1 MTYSKNFE
9 QWKTAI
15 EALPLEEVKLP
26 NQPIDDYVAAI
37 EALSVAANEDREALV
52 GVGLDGQ
59 LIDDLPSLAGAL
71 RYCQAEWMS
80 VYRAREDARIEWQE
94 QSPNAY
100 ALRDEL
106 LHHFTFAYRGHDDVL
121 NKVRRIR
128 EGSSHADMVQD
139 LIELA
144 VLGEKNPEPLAAIRF
159 DILKL
164 EQARTLSHQMS
175 VLLAAVNGSAE
186 EGNQA
191 KVMRDKAFTLL
202 DEKAGAIREF
212 GKYVFWKDEKK
223 QQRYFVE

>member
-1 MTYSKNFE
+1 MTYSENFE

-15 EALPLEEVKLP
+15 EALPLEEVKYP

-37 EALSVAANEDREALV
+37 EALSVASNEDREALV
-52 GVGLDGQ
+52 GVGLDEQ
-59 LIDDLPSLAGAL
+59 LIDDLPTLAGAL

-94 QSPNAY
+94 QSPGAY
-100 ALRDEL
+100 DLRDEL
-106 LHHFTFAYRGHDDVL
+106 LHHFTFAFRSHDDVL

-128 EGSSHADMVQD
+128 EGASHADMVQD

-144 VLGEKNPEPLAAIRF
+144 VLGEKNPEPLAAISF
-159 DILKL
+159 DMAKL
-164 EQARTLSHQMS
+164 DGARTLSHQMS
-175 VLLAAVNGSAE
+175 GLLAAVNGSAE

-191 KVMRDKAFTLL
+191 KVLRDKAYTLL
-202 DEKAGAIREF
+202 NEKAGTVREF

>member
-1 MTYSKNFE
+1 MSYIENFE
-9 QWKTAI
+9 QWKTAL
-15 EALPLEEVKLP
+15 ESMSLEEVKLP

-37 EALSVAANEDREALV
+37 EALSVAANEDRGALV
-52 GVGLDGQ
+52 SVGLNGQ
-59 LIDDLPSLAGAL
+59 LIDDLPSLSGAL

-94 QSPNAY
+94 KSPGAY
-100 ALRDEL
+100 ELRDEL
-106 LHHFTFAYRGHDDVL
+106 LHHFTFAYRAHDDVL

-128 EGSSHADMVQD
+128 EGSSHADMIQD

-144 VLGEKNPEPLAAIRF
+144 VLGEKNPEPLAAISF
-159 DILKL
+159 DMAKFDG
-164 EQARTLSHQMS
+164 ARTLSQQMS
-175 VLLAAVNGSAE
+175 GLLAAVNGSAE

-191 KVMRDKAFTLL
+191 KVLRDKAFTLL
-202 DEKAGAIREF
+202 DEKAGSIREF

>member
-1 MTYSKNFE
+1 
-9 QWKTAI
+9 
-15 EALPLEEVKLP
+15 
-26 NQPIDDYVAAI
+26 
-37 EALSVAANEDREALV
+37 
-52 GVGLDGQ
+52 
-59 LIDDLPSLAGAL
+59 
-71 RYCQAEWMS
+71 MS